1 MRSDDWLLLCRTVR
15 FGDTDGAGVMHFV
28 RLLDWCHQAYEESL
42 ERFGID
48 AATLFP
54 RPEQRPAV
62 ALPIVHCS
70 ADFRRPLHCGDPL
83 AIRLETRRLDP
94 GCFEVSYR
102 FSRTL
107 PSSSPPTSSPPT
119 NSLQTN
125 SLQTNSPQTS
135 SPQTSSPQTSSPRTR
150 RVETE
155 PVAHGLTR
163 HVAIDSLSRQ
173 RCSLPEPINR
183 WLEASGLGGGGQP
196 L

>member
-1 MRSDDWLLLCRTVR
+1 MHTDDWLLLCRTVR
-15 FGDTDGAGVMHFV
+15 FGDTDAAGVMHFV

-42 ERFGID
+42 ERFGIE
-48 AATLFP
+48 AASLFP
-54 RPEQRPAV
+54 QPGQRPAV

-94 GCFEVSYR
+94 SCFEVSYR

-107 PSSSPPTSSPPT
+107 AGT
-119 NSLQTN
+119 
-125 SLQTNSPQTS
+125 SPQTNN
-135 SPQTSSPQTSSPRTR
+135 PQTSNPQAR
-150 RVETE
+150 RADPE
-155 PVAHGLTR
+155 PVASGLTR
-163 HVAIDSLSRQ
+163 HLAIDALSRQ

-183 WLEASGLGGGGQP
+183 WLEASGLGRGVQP